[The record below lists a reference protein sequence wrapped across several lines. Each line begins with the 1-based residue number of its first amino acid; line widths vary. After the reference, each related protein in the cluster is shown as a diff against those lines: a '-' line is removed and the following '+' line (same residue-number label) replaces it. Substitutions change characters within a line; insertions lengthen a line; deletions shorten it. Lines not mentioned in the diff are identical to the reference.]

1 MIKTVELGGTRWT
14 ARSPGVIFLTGGKD
28 MSTATLT
35 SKGQITLPKEVREH
49 FKLSEGDR
57 IDFIIEDDGKV
68 RVVPITGSFWD
79 LLGICH
85 RPGVKPLTVRE
96 MDELIGETLAED
108 DRRIREGR
116 EVEDWE

>member
-1 MIKTVELGGTRWT
+1 
-14 ARSPGVIFLTGGKD
+14 

-57 IDFIIEDDGKV
+57 IDFIVEDDGKV
-68 RVVPITGSFWD
+68 RVVPITGSFRD

-85 RPGVKPLTVRE
+85 RPGVKALTVEE
-96 MDELIGETLAED
+96 MQEILEETAAEED
-108 DRRIREGR
+108 QRIREGR

>member
-1 MIKTVELGGTRWT
+1 
-14 ARSPGVIFLTGGKD
+14 

-68 RVVPITGSFWD
+68 RVVPITGSFRE
-79 LLGICH
+79 LLGMFH
-85 RPGVKPLTVRE
+85 RPGMKALTVEE
-96 MDELIGETLAED
+96 MDELIGEAVAED
-108 DRRIREGR
+108 NQRILEGR
-116 EVEDWE
+116 EQEDGE